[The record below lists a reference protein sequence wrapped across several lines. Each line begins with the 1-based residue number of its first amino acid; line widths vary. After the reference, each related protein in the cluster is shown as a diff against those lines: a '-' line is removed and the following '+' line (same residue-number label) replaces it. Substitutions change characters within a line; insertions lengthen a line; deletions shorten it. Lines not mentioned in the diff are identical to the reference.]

1 MIKNELKN
9 DINFVQKCNKYGLD
23 FDNFNIYE
31 NVIILN
37 SPKKDI
43 FVLLD
48 ENYNTIGILNMK
60 GAVGML
66 EDYVLEYKEMFNSLN
81 ERNGLFFPYPFQDF
95 TLREIVELSNRIDRH
110 NNDLII
116 NGKLAIEEGNSI
128 YISLLS
134 YIKFLGQQIEQ
145 YFLNYYNM
153 MMMGFEYPDIYSY
166 IRSLMSNI
174 NKLITL
180 NIEEKKRPFPIDI
193 IKYLGQ
199 NRENAEKYSIELYK
213 IIDLLLKENGYEIQG
228 GFEHYRE
235 IRKIETENIDLS
247 IFAMDL
253 LKILELPRV
262 KNDMNFGMETIN
274 LQELFNEKVKIKSFQ
289 IDN

>member
-166 IRSLMSNI
+166 VKSLMNNI
-174 NKLITL
+174 EECINL
-180 NIEEKKRPFPIDI
+180 NIEQERQPFPTNI
-193 IKYLGQ
+193 IEYLGQ
-199 NRENAEKYSIELYK
+199 NSENIEIYWEELYY
-213 IIDLLLKENGYEIQG
+213 IIVLLLKEKGYEIEK
-228 GFEHYRE
+228 GFEHYLE
-235 IRKIETENIDLS
+235 IRKIDKENIDLS
-247 IFAMDL
+247 EIAMKL
-253 LKILELPRV
+253 LKILEVPKV
-262 KNDMNFGMETIN
+262 ENKKTFDMEAIN
-274 LQELFNEKVKIKSFQ
+274 LQNWLEEDLSKVKKLK
-289 IDN
+289 